1 MFTFTDVAA
10 VMIRF
15 NATTGVGGVDVK
27 SVQVSTY
34 GLYGGE
40 VLVMRSGVKETS
52 RREIAGSG
60 RDEEPAYLCQRG
72 ACL

>member
-15 NATTGVGGVDVK
+15 NATMGVGGVDVK

-40 VLVMRSGVKETS
+40 VLVMKSGVKDTP
-52 RREIAGSG
+52 RRKFGGSG
-60 RDEEPAYLCQRG
+60 RDEEPAYLCQGG

>member
-15 NATTGVGGVDVK
+15 NATMGVGGVDVK

-40 VLVMRSGVKETS
+40 VLVMRSGVKETT
-52 RREIAGSG
+52 RREIAGSA
-60 RDEEPAYLCQRG
+60 RDEEPAYLCQRS